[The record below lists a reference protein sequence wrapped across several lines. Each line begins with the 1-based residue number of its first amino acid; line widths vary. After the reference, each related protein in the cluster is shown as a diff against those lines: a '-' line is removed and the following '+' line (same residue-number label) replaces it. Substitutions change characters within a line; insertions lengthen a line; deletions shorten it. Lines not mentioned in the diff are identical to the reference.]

1 MTGPT
6 GPAAPT
12 AAATSPSP
20 SIPPAVPPLPHN
32 TVRLA
37 TGGSGDLASPLA
49 SEWILTNGLGGYSM
63 STAPGINTRRYH
75 GLLVGALTPPVNR
88 VVALNAIA
96 DTLTLDPDADTAR
109 TITLTGFHFKGAAD
123 QPTTAPAPCTFTRG
137 VEAVWT
143 YRIDTPAGEAFV
155 TKTLH
160 LFDKRNAVA
169 LVYDI
174 KAPGAFRL
182 SLRPLTAMRDFH
194 ELVSGEQI
202 AGYHQARPVER
213 GVMCATRGAGVHIV
227 SKEAEYRHAPDIWHD
242 LEYLRDAERGQSSV
256 EDMFSP
262 GEFVFE
268 GARTG
273 TVTLHASMDAM
284 EAKAVAWD
292 RTTRTTRVRTRI
304 DTVLDSVPDASEDD
318 RDAIARLVDAAEDFI
333 VQRGPAEDRTH
344 SIVAGYPW
352 FTDWGRDTMISLP
365 GLLLATGRPYD
376 AMGTLRLFADN
387 RRRGLIPNRFDD
399 RAGPAHYNTVDAPLW
414 FLHAAAE
421 YRRVSGDHDGYIEHL
436 APACNDIIDAYRVG
450 TDYDIRMDSD
460 GLITAGNPDTQL
472 TWMDAQRAGVT
483 FTPRHGKAVEINAL
497 WHHGLVVT
505 ADAIEGEFGRRA
517 SEQRAIAERCRESFA
532 DAFVRPDGLGLFDRL
547 EPTADGWLASAEIRP
562 NQLFAASLE
571 HGPLDRAQRASV
583 VAVVRDR
590 LLTDEGVRTLD
601 PADPGYIGRYRGDM
615 MARDGAYHNGTVW
628 PWLIGAYAEAVL
640 RAGGFSDASRTEAR
654 ASIEPLLAVLRG
666 VGLGQLP
673 EIYDG
678 DGTPDEPRS
687 PDGCPAQAWSV
698 AEPLRILAMLNAKA

>member
-1 MTGPT
+1 MT
-6 GPAAPT
+6 ASDT
-12 AAATSPSP
+12 ATTTPSVA
-20 SIPPAVPPLPHN
+20 PPALAPLPHN
-32 TVRLA
+32 TIRLS
-37 TGGSGDLASPLA
+37 TGGSGDLPNPLA

-88 VVALNAIA
+88 VVALNAVA
-96 DTLTLDPDADTAR
+96 DTLTLDAGTERAHS
-109 TITLTGFHFKGAAD
+109 ITLTGFHFKGAAD
-123 QPTTAPAPCTFTRG
+123 RPTTSPAPCTFTRG
-137 VEAVWT
+137 LEAVWT

-160 LFDKRNAVA
+160 LFDKRNAIA
-169 LVYDI
+169 LVYEI
-174 KAPGAFRL
+174 KAPGAFTL
-182 SLRPLTAMRDFH
+182 GLRPLTALRDFH

-202 AGYHQARPVER
+202 AGYHQARPVEG
-213 GVMCATRGAGVHIV
+213 GVMCATRGAGVHLI
-227 SKEAEYRHAPDIWHD
+227 SDEAEYRHDPDIWHD
-242 LEYLRDAERGQSSV
+242 LEYLRDAERGQSSI

-262 GEFVFE
+262 GEFVYTGE
-268 GARTG
+268 RTG

-284 EAKAVAWD
+284 ETKAVAWD

-304 DTVLDSVPDASEDD
+304 DTVLDAMPDASEDD

-365 GLLLATGRPYD
+365 GLLLAPGRPYD

-387 RRRGLIPNRFDD
+387 RRRGLIPNRFAD

-421 YRRVSGDHDGYIEHL
+421 YRRVSGDHAGYIEHL

-450 TDYDIRMDSD
+450 TDYDIRMDTD
-460 GLITAGNPDTQL
+460 GLISAGNADTQL

-497 WHHGLVVT
+497 WHHGLVMT
-505 ADAIEGEFGRRA
+505 ADAIEDEFGRRA
-517 SEQRAIAERCRESFA
+517 REQREIAEQCRESFTN
-532 DAFVRPDGLGLFDRL
+532 AFVRPDGLGLFDRL
-547 EPTADGWLASAEIRP
+547 ESGEEGWSASAEIRP

-571 HGPLDRAQRASV
+571 HGPLDQGQRAAV

-590 LLTDEGVRTLD
+590 RLTSEGIRTLD
-601 PADPGYIGRYRGDM
+601 PADGGYIGRYSGDM
-615 MARDGAYHNGTVW
+615 MDRDGAYHNGTVW

-640 RAGGFSDASRTEAR
+640 RAGVFSEESRAEAR
-654 ASIEPLLAVLRG
+654 ASIEPLLAVARG

-678 DGTPDEPRS
+678 DTSAREPRS

-698 AEPLRILAMLNAKA
+698 AEPLRILAMLNGES

>member
-1 MTGPT
+1 MTAT
-6 GPAAPT
+6 NNHETT
-12 AAATSPSP
+12 ANLDA
-20 SIPPAVPPLPHN
+20 PLPHN
-32 TVRLA
+32 TVTLA
-37 TGGSGDLASPLA
+37 TGGEADLQNPLA

-88 VVALNAIA
+88 VVALNSIA
-96 DTLTLDPDADTAR
+96 DTLTLEPGGSWES
-109 TITLTGFHFKGAAD
+109 TITLTPFHFHGSESR
-123 QPTTAPAPCTFTRG
+123 PTTAPAPCSFTRG
-137 VEAVWT
+137 IEASWV
-143 YRIDTPAGEAFV
+143 YRLDTPAGEAFV
-155 TKTLH
+155 TKSLH
-160 LFDKRNAVA
+160 LFDKRNAIA
-169 LVYDI
+169 IVYHI
-174 KAPGAFRL
+174 KSPGEYRL
-182 SLRPLTAMRDFH
+182 SLRPLTALRDFH

-202 AGYHQARPVER
+202 AGYHQARPVEG

-227 SKEAEYRHAPDIWHD
+227 STDAEYRHSPDIWHD
-242 LEYLRDAERGQSSV
+242 LEYLRDAERGQSSI

-262 GEFVFE
+262 GEFVYE

-284 EAKAVAWD
+284 ETKAVAWD
-292 RTTRTTRVRTRI
+292 RTTRAVRVRTRI
-304 DTVLDSVPDASEDD
+304 DTVLERLPDAPEGD

-450 TDYDIRMDSD
+450 TDYDIRMDTD
-460 GLITAGNPDTQL
+460 GLITAGNTDTQL

-497 WHHGLVVT
+497 WHHGLLVT
-505 ADAIEGEFGRRA
+505 ADAIEGEFERRA
-517 SEQRAIAERCRESFA
+517 TEQRAIAEQCR
-532 DAFVRPDGLGLFDRL
+532 DAFVDGFVRPDGLGLFDCL
-547 EPTADGWLASAEIRP
+547 TPDDAGGWTASGEIRP

-571 HGPLDRAQRASV
+571 HGPLDQSQRS
-583 VAVVRDR
+583 AVVGVVRER
-590 LLTDEGVRTLD
+590 LLTPEGIRTLD
-601 PADPGYIGRYRGDM
+601 PADDGYIGRYRGDM
-615 MARDGAYHNGTVW
+615 MARDAAYHNGTVW

-640 RAGGFSDASRTEAR
+640 RAGGFSEDAKSEAR
-654 ASIEPLLAVLRG
+654 ASIAPLLAVLRG

-678 DGTPDEPRS
+678 DDSPDEPRA

-698 AEPLRILAMLNAKA
+698 AEPLRILAMLNARSWVCR

>member
-1 MTGPT
+1 M
-6 GPAAPT
+6 PT
-12 AAATSPSP
+12 ATT
-20 SIPPAVPPLPHN
+20 PAVDTLTCN
-32 TVRLA
+32 TVHLA
-37 TGGSGDLASPLA
+37 TGGADDLPAPLA

-88 VVALNAIA
+88 VVALNAVT
-96 DTLTLDPDADTAR
+96 DTLTLDPAGANER

-123 QPTTAPAPCTFTRG
+123 HPTTAPAPCTFTRG
-137 VEAVWT
+137 VEAIWT
-143 YRIDTPAGEAFV
+143 YRIDTPQGEAFI

-160 LFDKRNAVA
+160 LFDKRNAIA
-169 LVYDI
+169 IVYDI

-182 SLRPLTAMRDFH
+182 TLRPLTALRDFH
-194 ELVSGEQI
+194 ELLSGEQI
-202 AGYHQARPVER
+202 TGYHQARPVEG
-213 GVMCATRGAGVHIV
+213 GVMCATRGAGVHII
-227 SKEAEYRHAPDIWHD
+227 SDEAEYRHAPDIWHD
-242 LEYLRDAERGQSSV
+242 LEYLRDAERGQSST

-262 GEFVFE
+262 GEFVYDGE
-268 GARTG
+268 RTG

-284 EAKAVAWD
+284 ETKAVEWD

-304 DTVLDSVPDASEDD
+304 DTVLDRMPDASDDD

-333 VQRGPAEDRTH
+333 VQRGPADARKC

-365 GLLLATGRPYD
+365 GLLLSTGRPYD
-376 AMGTLRLFADN
+376 ALGTLRLFADN
-387 RRRGLIPNRFDD
+387 RKRGLIPNRFDD

-450 TDYDIRMDSD
+450 TEYDIGMDDD
-460 GLITAGNPDTQL
+460 GMISAGSPDTQL

-497 WHHGLVVT
+497 WHHGLIVT
-505 ADAIEGEFGRRA
+505 ADAIEDEFGRRA
-517 SEQRAIAERCRESFA
+517 AEQRAIAEQCRESFA

-547 EPTADGWLASAEIRP
+547 EPGESGGWDASAEIRP
-562 NQLFAASLE
+562 NQLFAASLA
-571 HGPLDRAQRASV
+571 HGPLDDSQRASV
-583 VAVVRDR
+583 VGVARDR
-590 LLTDEGVRTLD
+590 LLTPHGVRTLD
-601 PADPGYIGRYRGDM
+601 PADPGYVGRYRGDM

-640 RAGGFSDASRTEAR
+640 RAGGFSDSASAEAR

-666 VGLGQLP
+666 TGLGQLP

-678 DGTPDEPRS
+678 DDSVDEPRA

-698 AEPLRILAMLNAKA
+698 AEPLRILTLLNA